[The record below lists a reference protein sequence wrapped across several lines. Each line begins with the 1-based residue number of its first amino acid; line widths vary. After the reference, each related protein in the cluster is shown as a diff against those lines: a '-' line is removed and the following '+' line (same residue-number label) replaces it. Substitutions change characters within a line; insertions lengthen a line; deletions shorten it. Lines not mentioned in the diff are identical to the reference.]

1 MATAAAAIATTAT
14 SRRRLE
20 ATLTSAVTGVL
31 DFLRVGEETA
41 LESDQV
47 ARVVEETQARVERYY
62 YELRKKL
69 FDFDEV
75 PATTCHLKSPPATP
89 RLGPP
94 DAAAAGHCR
103 FSRRSGR
110 QLTRGARAFSVRMP
124 HRFARRC
131 CSSRNK
137 LRSASC

>member
-75 PATTCHLKSPPATP
+75 CAPCMLSRAPAPRPA
-89 RLGPP
+89 
-94 DAAAAGHCR
+94 
-103 FSRRSGR
+103 
-110 QLTRGARAFSVRMP
+110 
-124 HRFARRC
+124 
-131 CSSRNK
+131 
-137 LRSASC
+137 

>member
-1 MATAAAAIATTAT
+1 MAY
-14 SRRRLE
+14 RRRGSPCDGHP
-20 ATLTSAVTGVL
+20 ASAVTDVL

-75 PATTCHLKSPPATP
+75 CAPCMLSRAPAPRPA
-89 RLGPP
+89 
-94 DAAAAGHCR
+94 
-103 FSRRSGR
+103 
-110 QLTRGARAFSVRMP
+110 
-124 HRFARRC
+124 
-131 CSSRNK
+131 
-137 LRSASC
+137 

>member
-1 MATAAAAIATTAT
+1 MPGASTTHVFSSLGAGVVAGPT
-14 SRRRLE
+14 F
-20 ATLTSAVTGVL
+20 SAVTGVL

-75 PATTCHLKSPPATP
+75 CAPCMLSRAPAPRPA
-89 RLGPP
+89 
-94 DAAAAGHCR
+94 
-103 FSRRSGR
+103 
-110 QLTRGARAFSVRMP
+110 
-124 HRFARRC
+124 
-131 CSSRNK
+131 
-137 LRSASC
+137 